1 MGDDLENEVLYEF
14 DMCNSRESYIKPSY
28 LNNSRKY
35 VILFNIMAA
44 IVAVESIVLLIIDRS
59 SSKPMWMILL
69 FAVFFH
75 YVFFPIL
82 QHNNIKKLYKKIH
95 EANEDH
101 KSYVFYKDRVRVKT
115 PTAELTLAYDTAE
128 GFTEN
133 DDRLIIVFSLNRA
146 ISIEKEQCDEEMLGF
161 LRSIVPDEK
170 QKKTVK
176 KNTVK
181 SLLISAVFVFCAANL
196 AVVIVQEANLNAS
209 YYYSKYPKSTY
220 ESFDSCLEY
229 GLVKDVVII
238 KNEYIEYTFTG
249 RGEDEKYFTVY
260 PGDDIDLLT
269 NKLNALDVDWKFE

>member
-44 IVAVESIVLLIIDRS
+44 IIAVELIVLLIIDRS
-59 SSKPMWMILL
+59 SSKTLWMILL
-69 FAVFFH
+69 FVVILNF
-75 YVFFPIL
+75 VFFPIL

-101 KSYVFYKDRVRVKT
+101 KSYVFYKNRVRVKT
-115 PTAELTLAYDTAE
+115 PTAESTLAYDTAE
-128 GFTEN
+128 SFTEN
-133 DDRLIIVFSLNRA
+133 NDRLIIVFSLNRA

-181 SLLISAVFVFCAANL
+181 SLLISAVLVFCAANL
-196 AVVIVQEANLNAS
+196 AAAIVQNANLNAS

-220 ESFDSCLEY
+220 ESFNSCLEY
-229 GLVKDVVII
+229 GLVEDVVII

-249 RGEDEKYFTVY
+249 RGKDEKYFTVY